1 VTFDHSYDRL
11 SARMHVNMLDS
22 NTKADVLSCLSARFH
37 AFVYKLQS
45 DEEFLTAI
53 KDLLS
58 GRIYVPRWITD
69 CDDDTPEIPFNQ
81 HSGGNGQASSVGKER
96 FCG

>member
-1 VTFDHSYDRL
+1 VTFDHSHDRL

-22 NTKADVLSCLSARFH
+22 NTKADVLSCLSAGFH
-37 AFVYKLQS
+37 GFVYKLQS

-58 GRIYVPRWITD
+58 GRIYVPRWIANYSA
-69 CDDDTPEIPFNQ
+69 FNQ
-81 HSGGNGQASSVGKER
+81 HSGGNGQASGVGKER
-96 FCG
+96 FCR